1 MLSFQPARKRRSKAQ
16 AHRIGLA
23 IAGGGPIGG
32 IYELGALRALEEA
45 VDGLDLTRMAVYVG
59 VSSGSLIAGCL
70 ANRIDTAEMCR
81 ILLTEAGASSDFQ
94 PEMFLKPA
102 FAEYVGRLAKIPG
115 VLWDT
120 TWELLRN
127 PLSRRLTEIL
137 GRFGA
142 LLPTGLFDNTPVEAF
157 LHTLFT
163 GHGRTNDFRELDAP
177 LYVVAVELDSGLAVR
192 FGAQGLDQVPISRA
206 IQASSALPGLYPP
219 VEIGGKF
226 YLDGALRRTLNASA
240 ALDAD
245 IDLLIGIN
253 PLVPYD
259 ADRALARGKHVPDSL
274 VKAGLPAV
282 LSQTF
287 RALLQSRMQV
297 GLGGYARYEYTDKL
311 LLEPDPDDGDMFF
324 TNVFSF
330 GSRRE
335 LCAHAYRTT
344 LDDLRERR
352 SEVEALLAPHGLGLN
367 ARVLDDPERSL
378 YTTLTR
384 PPRRTHTTSRLHRA
398 LDDLALHLGMDQSQ
412 LRLRRRR
419 RSG

>member
-1 MLSFQPARKRRSKAQ
+1 MLSLQSAKRRRSNSQ

-45 VDGLDLTRMAVYVG
+45 VDGLNLTRMAVYVG
-59 VSSGSLIAGCL
+59 VSSGSIIAACL
-70 ANRIDTAEMCR
+70 ANRIGTAEMCR
-81 ILLTEAGASSDFQ
+81 ILLTDAGSDHPFQ
-94 PEMFLKPA
+94 PEIFLKPA
-102 FAEYVGRLAKIPG
+102 FAEYVGRLAKVPG
-115 VLWDT
+115 VLWDVA
-120 TWELLRN
+120 WELVRN
-127 PLSRRLTEIL
+127 PLSRRFTEVF

-142 LLPTGLFDNTPVEAF
+142 LLPTGLFDNAPVETF
-157 LHTLFT
+157 LRHLFS

-192 FGAQGLDQVPISRA
+192 FGEGVLDQIPLSKA

-226 YLDGALRRTLNASA
+226 YLDGALRRTLNASV
-240 ALDAD
+240 ALEKD

-259 ADRALARGKHVPDSL
+259 ADRALSRGKHVPDSL
-274 VKAGLPAV
+274 VTAGLPAV

-297 GLGGYARYEYTDKL
+297 GLSQYDRYQHTDKL

-330 GSRRE
+330 SSRRE
-335 LCAHAYRTT
+335 LCAHAYRNTME
-344 LDDLRERR
+344 DLRARR
-352 SEVEALLAPHGLGLN
+352 EELDALLIPHGLKLN
-367 ARVLDDPERSL
+367 QDVLDDSERHL
-378 YTTLTR
+378 FTALEN
-384 PPRRTHTTSRLHRA
+384 PPRRTDTTSKLHRA
-398 LDDLALHLGMDQSQ
+398 LDDLAEQLGQK
-412 LRLRRRR
+412 RRRPR
-419 RSG
+419 RKRA

>member
-1 MLSFQPARKRRSKAQ
+1 MLSFQPARKRRNSDQK
-16 AHRIGLA
+16 HRIGLA

-45 VDGLDLTRMAVYVG
+45 VDGLNLTRMAVYVG

-70 ANRIDTAEMCR
+70 ANRIDTGEMCR
-81 ILLTEAGASSDFQ
+81 ILLTEAGSDSEFQ

-102 FAEYVGRLAKIPG
+102 FAEYAGRVAKIPR

-120 TWELLRN
+120 AWELVRN
-127 PLSRRLTEIL
+127 PLSRRFTEVL

-142 LLPTGLFDNTPVEAF
+142 LLPTGLFDNTPVETF
-157 LHTLFT
+157 LRKLYT

-177 LYVVAVELDSGLAVR
+177 LFVVAVELDSGLAVR
-192 FGAQGLDQVPISRA
+192 FGAGALNKVPISRA
-206 IQASSALPGLYPP
+206 IQASSALPGMYPP

-226 YLDGALRRTLNASA
+226 YLDGALRRTLNASV
-240 ALDAD
+240 ALDED

-259 ADRALARGKHVPDSL
+259 ADRALARGKHIPDSL
-274 VKAGLPAV
+274 VTAGLPAV

-297 GLGGYARYEYTDKL
+297 GLGGYARYEHTDKL

-352 SEVEALLAPHGLGLN
+352 VEIDELLNPHGLSLN
-367 ARVLDDPERSL
+367 QAVLDDAER
-378 YTTLTR
+378 TLFTALER
-384 PPRRTHTTSRLHRA
+384 PPRRTHTTSKLHRA
-398 LDDLALHLGMDQSQ
+398 LDDLALHLGVADP
-412 LRLRRRR
+412 RIRARRRR
-419 RSG
+419 RA

>member
-1 MLSFQPARKRRSKAQ
+1 MLSFQPAKRRRSNKQ

-45 VDGLDLTRMAVYVG
+45 VDGLNLTRMSVYVG
-59 VSSGSLIAGCL
+59 VSSGSIIAGCL
-70 ANRIDTAEMCR
+70 ANRIDTGEMCR
-81 ILLTEAGASSDFQ
+81 ILLTDAGSDHPFQ

-102 FAEYVGRLAKIPG
+102 FAEYIGRLAKVPG

-120 TWELLRN
+120 FWEVVRN
-127 PLSRRLTEIL
+127 PLSRRFAELL
-137 GRFGA
+137 GRFGV
-142 LLPTGLFDNTPVEAF
+142 LLPTGLFDNTPVERF
-157 LHTLFT
+157 FNQLFS
-163 GHGRTNDFRELDAP
+163 GHGRSNDFQELDAP

-192 FGAQGLDQVPISRA
+192 FGEGKLNKVPISKA

-226 YLDGALRRTLNASA
+226 YLDGALRRTLNASV
-240 ALDAD
+240 ALEKD

-274 VKAGLPAV
+274 VTAGLPAV

-297 GLGGYARYEYTDKL
+297 GLGGYARYEHTDKL

-330 GSRRE
+330 ASRRE

-352 SEVEALLAPHGLGLN
+352 AEINELLTPHGLKLN
-367 ARVLDDPERSL
+367 EAILDDEDRHL
-378 YTTLTR
+378 FTALET
-384 PPRRTHTTSRLHRA
+384 PPRRTHTTSKLHRA
-398 LDDLALHLGMDQSQ
+398 LDDLAEQLGQP
-412 LRLRRRR
+412 RRYPRR
-419 RSG
+419 KRG